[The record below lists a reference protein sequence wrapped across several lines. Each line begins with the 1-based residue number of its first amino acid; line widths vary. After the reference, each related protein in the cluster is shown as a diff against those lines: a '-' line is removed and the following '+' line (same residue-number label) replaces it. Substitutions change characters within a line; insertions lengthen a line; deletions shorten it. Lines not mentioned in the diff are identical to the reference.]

1 MSAEN
6 SGRKVDDSGLGT
18 ITEFATRFLAPA
30 GVVTA
35 VLYYFG
41 YVREQVL
48 FAYFGI
54 DLGSVKFST
63 TDYLVESAGTVFL
76 PLATVLIGGLVV
88 VIAHHLLAYF
98 LTRVKR
104 RWRRVAWLTVGAIAL
119 ILLVFGIVG
128 LQLRAHPLISPLA
141 APVALLGGALLLEY
155 TFEMLR
161 VYESIPDQ
169 LEVVFASTRILRRGL
184 MIALVLVAAFW
195 ATATVAKERGTDAA
209 KAIEVS
215 LPLDSQAIVYSHNRL
230 QITGFGVNLERLDA
244 TDSAYRFRYNGLRTL
259 IHKGGYWFLLPVGWT
274 HNNGSTVIVLPDSA
288 NDIRVDLA
296 PPNEV

>member
-1 MSAEN
+1 MSNEN
-6 SGRKVDDSGLGT
+6 SGRKADDNGLGS
-18 ITEFATRFLAPA
+18 IAEFASRFLAPA

-41 YVREQVL
+41 YVREGVL
-48 FAYFGI
+48 FAYFGV

-88 VIAHHLLAYF
+88 VIVHHLLAYL
-98 LTRVKR
+98 LTRVKH
-104 RWRRVAWLTVGAIAL
+104 RWRRVAWLTVGAITL

-155 TFEMLR
+155 TVEMLR

-169 LEVVFASTRILRRGL
+169 LEVTFASTRILRRGL
-184 MIALVLVAAFW
+184 VIALVLVAAFW

-215 LPLDSQAIVYSHNRL
+215 LPLDPQAIVYSHDRL

-244 TDSAYRFRYNGLRTL
+244 TDSAYHFRYNGLRTL

-288 NDIRVDLA
+288 TGVRVDLA
-296 PPNEV
+296 PPDEG